1 MLKINKWR
9 KEMGRKHS
17 KMLIVVICRCGN
29 CGLFIVRFLY
39 IFILFL
45 CCLNFLQLT
54 YFNFYNHKNVVI
66 KTWLRIPK
74 DFSMIKVTKWVLI
87 VYWLIFNE
95 RNENCMP
102 WRNSAVWVLWVLR
115 ILKVTKS
122 TLQVWSKRTRFPT
135 SIHRECTLYDIKE
148 IYKDEQDFQEL
159 TLYLG
164 KMRHVHV

>member
-1 MLKINKWR
+1 MNVRVWDERWEHNLITNTFSMLKINKWR
-9 KEMGRKHS
+9 KEMGRKHL

-87 VYWLIFNE
+87 VYWLIFKKGMKIVCRGE
-95 RNENCMP
+95 IVLCGSWEFLKWLRALCRCDQSEPGSQQAFTENVLCM
-102 WRNSAVWVLWVLR
+102 
-115 ILKVTKS
+115 T
-122 TLQVWSKRTRFPT
+122 
-135 SIHRECTLYDIKE
+135 
-148 IYKDEQDFQEL
+148 
-159 TLYLG
+159 
-164 KMRHVHV
+164 